1 MYLKLGSL
9 LPVVEELAK
18 QAWRNKSWVTKKG
31 DQRGGRE
38 FDKSSLYDLLRNPLY
53 VGKLKHKT
61 ERFDGEHEAIIDP
74 ETFRKVQSLLQ
85 EHARGKGNFL
95 RNQGG
100 ALLKGLIHCQ
110 ACGHAMVH
118 TFTGRGSKRYRY
130 YTCTKAMKKGYK
142 SCPAKSLPAAE
153 IERVVIQQLQA
164 LGHDETLRAEI
175 LQQAQRQLDHEL
187 QDMETEQRQLDR
199 QLARHQAEAHQ
210 LISTPGSSQANSS
223 RIVELHVQIARVQH
237 RLVEIKQ
244 RTEQIENRRLSDPD
258 IDAAFDNFDE
268 LWRSLSTRE

>member
-1 MYLKLGSL
+1 
-9 LPVVEELAK
+9 
-18 QAWRNKSWVTKKG
+18 
-31 DQRGGRE
+31 
-38 FDKSSLYDLLRNPLY
+38 
-53 VGKLKHKT
+53 
-61 ERFDGEHEAIIDP
+61 
-74 ETFRKVQSLLQ
+74 
-85 EHARGKGNFL
+85 
-95 RNQGG
+95 
-100 ALLKGLIHCQ
+100 
-110 ACGHAMVH
+110 MVH

-268 LWRSLSTRE
+268 LWRSLSTREQVELLRLLVARVEFAADTSSVEISFHPTAIHTLATNDRKGDAA

>member
-1 MYLKLGSL
+1 
-9 LPVVEELAK
+9 
-18 QAWRNKSWVTKKG
+18 
-31 DQRGGRE
+31 
-38 FDKSSLYDLLRNPLY
+38 
-53 VGKLKHKT
+53 
-61 ERFDGEHEAIIDP
+61 
-74 ETFRKVQSLLQ
+74 
-85 EHARGKGNFL
+85 
-95 RNQGG
+95 
-100 ALLKGLIHCQ
+100 
-110 ACGHAMVH
+110 
-118 TFTGRGSKRYRY
+118 
-130 YTCTKAMKKGYK
+130 MKKGYK
-142 SCPAKSLPAAE
+142 SCLGKSLPAAE